1 MDDQAAADDARRAG
15 RDGNDVE
22 IRREAGVARVVGL
35 EAGQV
40 AGMALAGPVVRMRLA
55 VRVEVPLGA
64 QTVAAA
70 IGCFVNVKSV
80 LLPGAQAWDSAAQ
93 HASI

>member
-1 MDDQAAADDARRAG
+1 MVGMAA
-15 RDGNDVE
+15 
-22 IRREAGVARVVGL
+22 L
-35 EAGQV
+35 LSV
-40 AGMALAGPVVRMRLA
+40 AGTQ
-55 VRVEVPLGA
+55 RVEVPLGA

-80 LLPGAQAWDSAAQ
+80 LFPGAQAWDSAAQ